1 MVVVVFDFV
10 LVFSAAFFE
19 ETVGRRN
26 DFLAIVARN
35 NHAVFLNVDLLN
47 FTYVTV
53 DKIEQVLALGLSC
66 DYSALRQNY

>member
-19 ETVGRRN
+19 ETIARGN

-47 FTYVTV
+47 SIYVTV
-53 DKIEQVLALGLSC
+53 DKIE
-66 DYSALRQNY
+66 